1 MTLDSLLAVL
11 RALDSAGVRYLVAGG
26 VAVNLHG
33 YLRATQDLDLVVGLE
48 PDNAA
53 RAMSALRGMGYRP
66 QVPVAI
72 EDFADPA
79 KRRHWIEDKHMQVFA
94 LISDTHPDTTVDVF
108 VTEPFDFEA
117 EHAAAE
123 VHEVATDLRARV
135 VRPETLIA
143 MKRAAGRGRDLD
155 DIEHLEQILVERRE
169 GGDGDG

>member
-1 MTLDSLLAVL
+1 MTLDSLLTVL
-11 RALDSAGVRYLVAGG
+11 RALESAEVRYLVAGG

-33 YLRATQDLDLVVGLE
+33 YVRATQDLDLVVGLE
-48 PDNAA
+48 ADNAA
-53 RAMSALRGMGYRP
+53 RAMSTLRGIGYRP

-72 EDFADPA
+72 EDFADPG
-79 KRRHWIEDKHMQVFA
+79 KRRHWIDDKHMQVFA

-123 VHEVATDLRARV
+123 VHEIGTELRVRV

-143 MKRAAGRGRDLD
+143 MKRAAGRRRDLD
-155 DIEHLEQILVERRE
+155 DIEHLEKIVTERRS
-169 GGDGDG
+169 GGSGDD